1 MKERINEEKE
11 FLFSPEFPEGFLWGG
26 AIAANQCEGA
36 VLEDG
41 KGYSTADALPDG
53 VFGRIAIPPLDDYL
67 KKEGTDFYHRW
78 KEDLDLYEEMGFKV
92 LRMSISWS
100 RLYPTGV
107 EETPNPKGVE
117 FYRMIFRELK
127 KRNIR
132 PLVTLSHY
140 EMPLFLAEHYG
151 GWTNRK
157 LIEFFLRYAK
167 TCFEEYR
174 EYVTDWITFNEINM
188 TIHAPFN
195 GAGIQ
200 ASAADADL
208 SELYQAVHNQ
218 LVASARSVRLAHEIN
233 PENQVGCMIA
243 ASPVYPLTP
252 KPEDVMAAVE
262 KDHRNLMFADVHVRG
277 AWPSYAKRYFRENG
291 IEIEILPE
299 DVQDL
304 RNTVDFVSFSYYAS
318 DCTASNPEDADITR
332 GNIADSVTNPY
343 LTKSDWGYQIDPVGL
358 RVLLNNLYDRWQK
371 PLYIVENGMGF
382 RDRLE
387 NGKIHDPYRIEFFKA
402 HLKAAHEAIEDGVDL
417 RGYMSWGPIDLVSN
431 SECQM
436 EKRYGF
442 VYADRNDQGEG
453 TKDRIRK
460 DSFDWYSK
468 VIASNGASL
477 FEK

>member
-1 MKERINEEKE
+1 
-11 FLFSPEFPEGFLWGG
+11 
-26 AIAANQCEGA
+26 
-36 VLEDG
+36 
-41 KGYSTADALPDG
+41 
-53 VFGRIAIPPLDDYL
+53 
-67 KKEGTDFYHRW
+67 
-78 KEDLDLYEEMGFKV
+78 
-92 LRMSISWS
+92 
-100 RLYPTGV
+100 
-107 EETPNPKGVE
+107 
-117 FYRMIFRELK
+117 
-127 KRNIR
+127 
-132 PLVTLSHY
+132 
-140 EMPLFLAEHYG
+140 
-151 GWTNRK
+151 
-157 LIEFFLRYAK
+157 
-167 TCFEEYR
+167 
-174 EYVTDWITFNEINM
+174 
-188 TIHAPFN
+188 
-195 GAGIQ
+195 
-200 ASAADADL
+200 
-208 SELYQAVHNQ
+208 
-218 LVASARSVRLAHEIN
+218 
-233 PENQVGCMIA
+233 MIA

-382 RDRLE
+382 CARLE